1 MSYALPLSDH
11 PLRQELSAEVHAR
24 PYMHLSK
31 NERASHLALLTGEH
45 GADEERA
52 LVAELCRK
60 HGQPAPAEGS
70 NFHAVELGDY
80 RLRWE
85 RHTEFTSYSFF
96 ARGEVFSY
104 GQADDRERFA
114 HTAMDFVPSDWLSR
128 LPGQVL
134 VGIHME
140 MEDDPGEGEEV
151 DADELERILEI
162 QNFAGSAVSGGAARA
177 WMNFTI
183 NSDGFGRILVRD
195 RHLRPRQAGRLVQRL
210 FEIETYR
217 MLSLLGLPLARRHGA
232 ELTELGNSLMD
243 ITAEFARC
251 DALESEQALLAQ
263 LTDLSSE
270 IERIAAA
277 TNFRFGATRAYY
289 ELVRRR
295 ITELRE
301 ERIEGIQTIGE
312 FMDRRLAPAA
322 NTCVAV
328 SDRLDTLSKRVARA
342 SQLLRTR
349 VDIKLEGQNRNLLE
363 TMSRRAKL
371 QLLLQETVESLSVA
385 AITYYG
391 VGLVSYAA
399 ESLKASGLDVP
410 GSFLDMTPGLAI
422 PVVAGLVWFGMRRV
436 RHLIGREVKDEMAQE
451 D

>member
-11 PLRQELSAEVHAR
+11 PLRQDLSAEVHAR

-31 NERASHLALLTGEH
+31 NERASHLALLTGEQ
-45 GADEERA
+45 GAEEERA

-60 HGQPAPAEGS
+60 HGVSEPAEGS
-70 NFHAVELGDY
+70 NFHAAELGDY

-96 ARGEVFSY
+96 AHAEVFGD
-104 GQADDRERFA
+104 GQSEGRERFA
-114 HTAMDFVPSDWLSR
+114 QTVMDFVPREWLSR

-140 MEDDPGEGEEV
+140 MEGDPGGEV
-151 DADELERILEI
+151 DPDELEQVLEI
-162 QNFAGSAVSGGAARA
+162 QNFAGSAVSGTAARA

-232 ELTELGNSLMD
+232 ELTELGDRLMD
-243 ITAEFARC
+243 ITAEFAEC

-277 TNFRFGATRAYY
+277 TNFRFSATRAYY

-328 SDRLDTLSKRVARA
+328 ADRLDTLSKRVNRA

-349 VDIKLEGQNRNLLE
+349 VDIKLEGQNRDLLE
-363 TMSRRAKL
+363 TMNRRAKL
-371 QLLLQETVESLSVA
+371 QLLMQETVESLSVA

-391 VGLVSYAA
+391 VGLISYAA
-399 ESLKASGLDVP
+399 NSLKASGLDVP

-436 RHLIGREVKDEMAQE
+436 RRLIGREVEDEVKQE
-451 D
+451 EQ

>member
-1 MSYALPLSDH
+1 MSFDLPLSDH

-24 PYMHLSK
+24 PYMHLDK
-31 NERASHLALLTGEH
+31 NERATHLAFLTGER
-45 GADEERA
+45 GVEEERA
-52 LVAELCRK
+52 LVAELCQQQ
-60 HGQPAPAEGS
+60 GVEPPVEGS
-70 NFHAVELGDY
+70 NFHAVDLGNY

-96 ARGEVFSY
+96 AHAEAFEGN
-104 GQADDRERFA
+104 GARERFA
-114 HTAMDFVPSDWLSR
+114 RTAMEFVPQDWLSR

-134 VGIHME
+134 AGLHME
-140 MEDDPGEGEEV
+140 MEEGEEDEV
-151 DADELERILEI
+151 AADEIERILGI
-162 QNFAGSAVSGGAARA
+162 QNFAGSEVSGGAARV

-195 RHLRPRQAGRLVQRL
+195 HHLRPRQAGRLVQRL

-217 MLSLLGLPLARRHGA
+217 MLSLLALPLARRHGA
-232 ELTELGNSLMD
+232 ELTELGHSLMD
-243 ITAEFARC
+243 ITAQFSEC
-251 DALESEQALLAQ
+251 DALESEQRLLAQ

-312 FMDRRLAPAA
+312 FMDRRLAPAT

-328 SDRLDTLSKRVARA
+328 AERLDTLSKRVARA

-349 VDIKLEGQNRNLLE
+349 VDIKVEAQNRDLLQ

-371 QLLLQETVESLSVA
+371 QLLLQETVEGLSVA

-399 ESLKASGLDVP
+399 ESLKASGLAVP
-410 GSFLDMTPGLAI
+410 ESYLEMTPGVAI

-436 RHLIGREVKDEMAQE
+436 RRIIGREVEDEIRHE
-451 D
+451 EN